1 MQAMCMR
8 ALGEPEGLELIDLP
22 DPVPGPGQVVL
33 DVDAIG
39 CNFAD
44 VLICRGRYQLK
55 PELPFSPGSEVAGRI
70 RALGPGVS
78 GLRVGQP
85 VAAQLGFGGYATQV
99 VADARRVQVV
109 PDGMAIADA
118 CALGIAYQTSYLAL
132 VDRARLAFGE
142 WLLVHAAA
150 GGVGLAALQIGK
162 ALGARVI
169 AGASG
174 ADKLELCKAQ
184 GADAVVDTRSADWIE
199 RVREITG
206 GRGAN
211 VIYESVG
218 GDVFEGSLKCIAWA
232 GRLLVIG
239 FSSGDIPALRMN
251 RVMLK
256 HIDVLGLNVGAYHEH
271 DPAGLRTAT
280 ERLFELYATGAIRPL
295 IHARYP
301 LREAARA
308 LRELAD
314 RRTVGKL
321 LLEPQ
326 A

>member
-1 MQAMCMR
+1 MLS
-8 ALGEPEGLELIDLP
+8 LGEPEALELQTLP
-22 DPVPGPGQVVL
+22 DRAPGPGEVAI
-33 DVDAIG
+33 DVEAIG

-55 PELPFSPGSEVAGRI
+55 PELPFSPGSEVAGRV
-70 RALGPGVS
+70 RALGPDVS
-78 GLRVGQP
+78 DLQVGQA
-85 VAAQLGFGGYATQV
+85 VAAQMGYGGYASQV
-99 VADARRVQVV
+99 IADVRRVQRI
-109 PDGMAIADA
+109 PEGMPAADA

-132 VDRARLAFGE
+132 VDRARLQAGE
-142 WLLVHAAA
+142 NLLVHAAA

-174 ADKLELCKAQ
+174 PEKLALCKAQ
-184 GADAVVDTRSADWIE
+184 GADEVVDTSSPEWID
-199 RVREITG
+199 RVREWTS
-206 GRGAN
+206 GRGAD

-218 GDVFEGSLKCIAWA
+218 GEMFEGSLKCIAWA

-239 FSSGDIPALRMN
+239 FSSGDIPQLRMN
-251 RVMLK
+251 RVLLK
-256 HIDVLGLNVGAYHEH
+256 HISVQGLNVGAYHEN
-271 DPAGLRTAT
+271 DPRGLRDAT
-280 ERLFELYATGAIRPL
+280 EGLFALYAAGQIKPF

-321 LLEPQ
+321 ILEP
-326 A
+326 

>member
-1 MQAMCMR
+1 MQAMVMH
-8 ALGEPEGLELIDLP
+8 ALGEPEDLELVELP
-22 DPVPGPGQVVL
+22 DREPGPGEL
-33 DVDAIG
+33 GIDVEASG

-44 VLICRGRYQLK
+44 ILICRGRYQLK

-70 RALGPGVS
+70 RALGPGVT
-78 GLRVGQP
+78 GWRVGQS
-85 VAAQLGFGGYATQV
+85 VAAQLGYGGYASQV
-99 VADARRVQVV
+99 VADARRVQAV
-109 PDGMAIADA
+109 PDSMPPRDA

-132 VDRARLAFGE
+132 VDRARLAAGE

-150 GGVGLAALQIGK
+150 GGVGLAALQLGK

-174 ADKLELCKAQ
+174 QEKLDLCREQ
-184 GADAVVDTRSADWIE
+184 GADEVVDTRKDGWIE

-206 GRGAN
+206 GRGAD

-251 RVMLK
+251 RVLLK
-256 HIDVLGLNVGAYHEH
+256 HISVLGLNVGAYHEQ
-271 DPAGLRTAT
+271 DPEGLRKAT
-280 ERLFELYATGAIRPL
+280 ERLFELYAGGRIRPL
-295 IHARYP
+295 VHARYS
-301 LREAARA
+301 LREAAQA
-308 LRELAD
+308 LRELGD
-314 RRTVGKL
+314 RKTVGKL
-321 LLEPQ
+321 ILTP
-326 A
+326 

>member
-1 MQAMCMR
+1 MQML
-8 ALGEPEGLELIDLP
+8 ALGEPEALEARTLAAP
-22 DPVPGPGQVVL
+22 SPGPGQIAIEVQ
-33 DVDAIG
+33 AIG

-55 PELPFSPGSEVAGRI
+55 PELPFSPGSEVAGRVSAI
-70 RALGPGVS
+70 GQGVRDFRE
-78 GLRVGQP
+78 GDE
-85 VAAQLGFGGYATQV
+85 VAAQLGYGGYASHV
-99 VADARRVQVV
+99 VADARRVQHI
-109 PDGMAIADA
+109 PEGMPAADA

-132 VDRARLAFGE
+132 VDRARLRAGE
-142 WLLVHAAA
+142 QLLVHAAA

-174 ADKLELCKAQ
+174 PDKLAFCRAQ
-184 GADAVVDTRSADWIE
+184 GADEAVDTREAGWID
-199 RVREITG
+199 RVRELTG
-206 GRGAN
+206 GRGAD

-239 FSSGDIPALRMN
+239 FSSGEIPALKMN
-251 RVMLK
+251 RVLLK
-256 HIDVLGLNVGAYHEH
+256 HIDVLGLNVGAYHEKN
-271 DPAGLRTAT
+271 PRGLRDAT
-280 ERLFELYATGAIRPL
+280 ERLFALYAEGKVRPVN
-295 IHARYP
+295 HARYP
-301 LREAARA
+301 LREAATA

-321 LLEPQ
+321 ILEP
-326 A
+326 

>member
-1 MQAMCMR
+1 MQAMIMS
-8 ALGEPEGLELIDLP
+8 ALGEPEALELRTLP
-22 DPVPGPGQVVL
+22 DRDPAPGQIAI
-33 DVDAIG
+33 DVQAIG

-55 PELPFSPGSEVAGRI
+55 PELPFAPGSEVAGTV
-70 RALGPGVS
+70 RAVGADVE
-78 GLRVGQP
+78 GLAVGQL
-85 VAAQLGFGGYATQV
+85 VSAQVGFGGYASRV
-99 VADARRVQVV
+99 IADARRVQRI
-109 PDGMAIADA
+109 PAGMPPADA

-132 VDRARLAFGE
+132 VDRARLKAGE
-142 WLLVHAAA
+142 RLLVHAAA

-174 ADKLELCKAQ
+174 ADKVEFCKAQ
-184 GADAVVDTRSADWIE
+184 GADDVVDTREPDWIA
-199 RVREITG
+199 RVRELTS
-206 GRGAN
+206 GRGAD

-239 FSSGDIPALRMN
+239 FSSGDIPLLKLN
-251 RVMLK
+251 RVLLK
-256 HIDVLGLNVGAYHEH
+256 HIDVLGLNVGAYHEN
-271 DPAGLRTAT
+271 DPQGLRDAT
-280 ERLFELYATGAIRPL
+280 ERLFALYAAGKIKPV
-295 IHARYP
+295 IHARYA
-301 LREAARA
+301 LREAAKA

-321 LLEPQ
+321 ILEP
-326 A
+326 